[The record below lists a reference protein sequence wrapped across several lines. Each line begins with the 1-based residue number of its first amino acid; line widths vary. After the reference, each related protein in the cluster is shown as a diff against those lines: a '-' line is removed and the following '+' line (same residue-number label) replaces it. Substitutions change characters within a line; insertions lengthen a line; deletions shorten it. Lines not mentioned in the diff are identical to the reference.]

1 MKKKER
7 EKREREKKER
17 ERKKREK
24 EREREREKK
33 KKWKCISNKEMVFF
47 GGNARRQPGNQ
58 VAGTTGGS
66 DHHVNETTTKEKPTT
81 LQVQVLVTF
90 AQHLYTTVIR
100 IKVPQKPTC
109 LVWSGLS
116 VCLGISFYL
125 LVLGLTD

>member
-47 GGNARRQPGNQ
+47 GGNARRPPGTRWLGPQ
-58 VAGTTGGS
+58 GAL
-66 DHHVNETTTKEKPTT
+66 TTT
-81 LQVQVLVTF
+81 
-90 AQHLYTTVIR
+90 
-100 IKVPQKPTC
+100 
-109 LVWSGLS
+109 
-116 VCLGISFYL
+116 
-125 LVLGLTD
+125 

>member
-1 MKKKER
+1 MGSIGAKLNE
-7 EKREREKKER
+7 
-17 ERKKREK
+17 
-24 EREREREKK
+24 
-33 KKWKCISNKEMVFF
+33 
-47 GGNARRQPGNQ
+47 RRQPGNQ
-58 VAGTTGGS
+58 VAGTTGGGS